1 MPVLLSRSEC
11 RWGTWHVVTYDI
23 SDPQNWIELDS
34 IDTGQPCG
42 TASAEPAPAEAR
54 AALFRSM
61 LADPEVLS
69 RWLDH
74 PARFATAMGWCEQGE
89 QIMARTARR
98 MRGGEAGEV
107 PPPPPPPEDIIEGDD
122 EFLADI
128 RDALDRFRGRGGGS
142 GQPAGEA
149 SSRGGG
155 TATAAAGAAGTAGV
169 IILEALKAIPWDAVF
184 KAIEDAIKAKKDRDI
199 MLATLKAWERIGG
212 SKDLLLN
219 LLDDPR
225 FTEEQRAQYR
235 AELRPKLSQAQN
247 LASQV
252 RRALEKGDSDDAKRF
267 LKALEDVLRQIRTWI
282 ENFKP

>member
-1 MPVLLSRSEC
+1 MPVLFSRSEC

-23 SDPQNWIELDS
+23 SDPDSWIELDN

-42 TASAEPAPAEAR
+42 TASAAPGSSQAR

-89 QIMARTARR
+89 QIMARTTRR
-98 MRGGEAGEV
+98 MREAQAGQAAAD
-107 PPPPPPPEDIIEGDD
+107 PGYDPIIEGDD

-128 RDALDRFRGRGGGS
+128 RDALRRFRGGGG
-142 GQPAGEA
+142 GAAAAEEPLR
-149 SSRGGG
+149 RGPPPGG
-155 TATAAAGAAGTAGV
+155 VAPDAAAGVILLQALAAV
-169 IILEALKAIPWDAVF
+169 PWDEVF
-184 KAIEDAIKAKKDRDI
+184 NAIEKALKAKKDREI

-212 SKDLLLN
+212 AKDLLLN

-225 FTEEQRAQYR
+225 FTEEQRAAYR
-235 AELRPKLSQAQN
+235 AELKPKLAQAQN

-252 RRALEKGDSDDAKRF
+252 RKALEKGDSDEAKRF
-267 LKALEDVLRQIRTWI
+267 LKVLEDVLRQIRTWV
-282 ENFKP
+282 ENFKPA